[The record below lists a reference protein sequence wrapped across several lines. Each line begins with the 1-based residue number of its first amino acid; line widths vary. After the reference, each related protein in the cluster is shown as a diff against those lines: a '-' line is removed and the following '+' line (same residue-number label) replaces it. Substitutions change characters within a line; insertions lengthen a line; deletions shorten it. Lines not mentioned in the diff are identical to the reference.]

1 MKNNIQNNFMLIRL
15 LLGLWLFGC
24 LNIIYHGQQE
34 NTYPFIQDAGYIF
47 KYPVEGVFFTCL
59 VFSIYFIVRGFASV
73 LMLDKTYPLLSYAI
87 CCFIVIGQLLIAI
100 FGAMHAPPYW
110 AAYLIN
116 TVILLLF
123 QLFIIPALLH
133 KKKSS

>member
-1 MKNNIQNNFMLIRL
+1 MLIKL
-15 LLGLWLFGC
+15 LLGLWFLGC
-24 LNIIYHGQQE
+24 LNIIYHGQQQ
-34 NTYPFIQDAGYIF
+34 NTSPFIRGAEYIF
-47 KYPVEGVFFTCL
+47 EYPIEEVLFTCL
-59 VFSIYFIVRGFASV
+59 VFSIYFIARGFASV
-73 LMLDKTYPLLSYAI
+73 LMLDRTYPLLTYTI
-87 CCFIVIGQLLIAI
+87 CSFIVIGQLLIAI

>member
-1 MKNNIQNNFMLIRL
+1 MKNKIQNNFMLIKL
-15 LLGLWLFGC
+15 LTSLWLIGC

-34 NTYPFIQDAGYIF
+34 NTYRFIHDA
-47 KYPVEGVFFTCL
+47 KYVFEYPIKGVVFTCL
-59 VFSIYFIVRGFASV
+59 VFSIYFIARGLSSA
-73 LMLDKTYPLLSYAI
+73 LALDRRYPILTYTTCS
-87 CCFIVIGQLLIAI
+87 FIVIGQLLIAI

-116 TVILLLF
+116 TILLFLF
-123 QLFIIPALLH
+123 QLFILPALHH

>member
-1 MKNNIQNNFMLIRL
+1 MLIKL
-15 LLGLWLFGC
+15 LLGLWFLGC
-24 LNIIYHGQQE
+24 LNIIYHGQQQ
-34 NTYPFIQDAGYIF
+34 NTYPFIRGAEYIF
-47 KYPVEGVFFTCL
+47 EYPIEEVLFTCL
-59 VFSIYFIVRGFASV
+59 VFSIYFIARGFASV
-73 LMLDKTYPLLSYAI
+73 LMLDRTYPLLTYTI
-87 CCFIVIGQLLIAI
+87 CSFIVIGQLLIAI